1 MSNSLPPSTD
11 TLNASP
17 LTLTAANGNPAEP
30 ATATHLLRPLAQ
42 LMARAYVAEL
52 SQKAANQ

>member
-1 MSNSLPPSTD
+1 MSNSL
-11 TLNASP
+11 P
-17 LTLTAANGNPAEP
+17 LTLTAANGNPVQP
-30 ATATHLLRPLAQ
+30 TTATHLLRPLAQ